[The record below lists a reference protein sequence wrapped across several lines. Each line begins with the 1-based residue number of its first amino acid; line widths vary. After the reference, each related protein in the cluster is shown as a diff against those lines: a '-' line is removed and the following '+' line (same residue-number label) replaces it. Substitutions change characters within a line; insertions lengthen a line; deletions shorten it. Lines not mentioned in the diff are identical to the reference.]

1 MKNLS
6 KTSTV
11 QKLSVS
17 PTNLNKQVVKLV
29 SHAKEFKKKLDDA
42 LNFCRDGQKQ
52 SSQ

>member
-17 PTNLNKQVVKLV
+17 LANLNKQIVKLV
-29 SHAKEFKKKLDDA
+29 SHAKEFKKKLEST
-42 LNFCRDGQKQ
+42 FCRDDQKQ
-52 SSQ
+52 SS